1 MVPHVNDGTGASRT
15 LKDRVFTA
23 FQWVPSPLERTFA
36 FFSDAHNLER
46 ITPPFVNF
54 RVLTAPPIEMRVGTL
69 IDYRLRLHGIPLRWR
84 SEITHW
90 DPPRR
95 FIDEQRRGPYRKWI
109 HEHRFEAEDGGTR
122 VEDHVT
128 YAVPGGALID
138 RWFVRP
144 DLKRIFEYRHS
155 AVSEVLGR

>member
-1 MVPHVNDGTGASRT
+1 M
-15 LKDRVFTA
+15 KDRVFTA
-23 FQWVPSPLERTFA
+23 FQWVPSPPERTFA

-46 ITPPFVNF
+46 ITPPFVKF
-54 RVLTAPPIEMRVGTL
+54 RIVTPPPIEMRVGTR
-69 IDYRLRLHGIPLRWR
+69 IDYRLRLHGISIRWQ
-84 SEITHW
+84 SEITQW
-90 DPPRR
+90 DPPHG

-109 HEHRFEAEDGGTR
+109 HEHRFRVKDGGTR

-144 DLKRIFEYRHS
+144 DLERIFDYRQRVI
-155 AVSEVLGR
+155 AEILEGR

>member
-1 MVPHVNDGTGASRT
+1 MR
-15 LKDRVFTA
+15 DRIFVA
-23 FQWVPSPLERTFA
+23 WQWVPSPLERTFS
-36 FFSDAHNLER
+36 FFADAHNLER
-46 ITPPFVNF
+46 ITPPFVKF
-54 RVLTAPPIEMRVGTL
+54 RIVTPPPIEMRVGTL

-155 AVSEVLGR
+155 AISEVLGR

>member
-1 MVPHVNDGTGASRT
+1 M
-15 LKDRVFTA
+15 KDRVFTA
-23 FQWVPSPLERTFA
+23 LQWVPSPLERTFA

-54 RVLTAPPIEMRVGTL
+54 RVLTPPPIEMRVGTL
-69 IDYRLRLHGIPLRWR
+69 IDYRLRLHGIPIRWQ

-90 DPPRR
+90 DPPHG

-144 DLKRIFEYRHS
+144 DLERIFEYRHS
-155 AVSEVLGR
+155 AISEVLGR